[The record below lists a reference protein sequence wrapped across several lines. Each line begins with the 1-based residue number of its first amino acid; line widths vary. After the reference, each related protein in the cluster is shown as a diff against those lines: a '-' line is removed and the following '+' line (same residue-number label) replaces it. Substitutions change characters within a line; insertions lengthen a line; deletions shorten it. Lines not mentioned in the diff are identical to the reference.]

1 MNPEVQLTPSEKTL
15 SGQESLYIQDASI
28 GMAICLRL
36 PIFEGPMDLLLY
48 LIRREEV
55 DIFNIPIAR
64 ITREYL
70 RTLGMMR
77 ACDLDVGGEFL
88 AMAAT
93 LLAIKARMLLPRPA
107 GVEGLD
113 EEDPRLELVERLLE
127 YKAFKETAEIFRQ
140 WEAVQADRF
149 YRAAAT
155 PPDDPMPFDLLQ
167 DVNLF
172 DLLAAF
178 KRAMDRL
185 QAQKPEFNIFL
196 YPETLDQ
203 RIIYLREKLHGQN
216 KLSFSTLIQ
225 ELQSRLAIIITFLAL
240 LELVRI
246 GEIMLKGVS
255 DEDFFLQS
263 RPAQA

>member
-1 MNPEVQLTPSEKTL
+1 VNPEVQIPQ
-15 SGQESLYIQDASI
+15 QESLYLQDAAL
-28 GMAICLRL
+28 GTAICLRL

-55 DIFNIPIAR
+55 DVFNIPIAL

-70 RTLGMMR
+70 RTLELMR

-93 LLAIKARMLLPRPA
+93 LLAIKARLLLPRPA
-107 GVEGLD
+107 GVEGMD
-113 EEDPRLELVERLLE
+113 DEDPRLELVERLLE
-127 YKAFKETAEIFRQ
+127 YKAFKESAEIFRQ
-140 WEAVQADRF
+140 WESAQADRF
-149 YRAAAT
+149 YRST
-155 PPDDPMPFDLLQ
+155 PLLPDEPTPFDVLQ
-167 DVNLF
+167 EVNLF

-185 QAQKPEFNIFL
+185 QAQKPAFNIFL

-203 RIIYLREKLHGQN
+203 RIIYLREKLVAN
-216 KLSFSTLIQ
+216 KKLSFSSLIQ
-225 ELQSRLAIIITFLAL
+225 ELQSRLAVIITFLAL

-246 GEIMLKGVS
+246 GEVMLKGVS
-255 DEDFFLQS
+255 DEDFFLQT

>member
-1 MNPEVQLTPSEKTL
+1 VNPEVQIPQ
-15 SGQESLYIQDASI
+15 QESLYLQDAAI
-28 GMAICLRL
+28 GTAICLRL
-36 PIFEGPMDLLLY
+36 PVFEGPMDLLLY

-55 DIFNIPIAR
+55 DVFNIPIAL

-70 RTLGMMR
+70 RTLELMR

-107 GVEGLD
+107 GMEGMD

-127 YKAFKETAEIFRQ
+127 YKAFRESAEIFRQ
-140 WEAVQADRF
+140 WESAQADRF
-149 YRAAAT
+149 YRTT
-155 PPDDPMPFDLLQ
+155 PALPNEPTPFDLLQ
-167 DVNLF
+167 EVNLF

-203 RIIYLREKLHGQN
+203 RIIYLREKLAEN
-216 KLSFSTLIQ
+216 KKLSFSTLMQ
-225 ELQSRLAIIITFLAL
+225 ELQSRLAVIITFLAL
-240 LELVRI
+240 LEMVRI

-255 DEDFFLQS
+255 DEDFFLQT
-263 RPAQA
+263 RPDQA

>member
-1 MNPEVQLTPSEKTL
+1 MNPEVQIPQ
-15 SGQESLYIQDASI
+15 QESLYLQDAAL
-28 GMAICLRL
+28 GTAICLRL

-55 DIFNIPIAR
+55 DVFNIPIAL

-70 RTLGMMR
+70 RTLELMR

-93 LLAIKARMLLPRPA
+93 LLAIKARLLLPRPA
-107 GVEGLD
+107 GVEGMD
-113 EEDPRLELVERLLE
+113 DEDPRLELVERLLE
-127 YKAFKETAEIFRQ
+127 YKAFKESAEIFRQ
-140 WEAVQADRF
+140 WESAQADRF
-149 YRAAAT
+149 YRST
-155 PPDDPMPFDLLQ
+155 PLLPDEPTPFDVLQ
-167 DVNLF
+167 EVNLF

-185 QAQKPEFNIFL
+185 QAQKPAFNIFL

-203 RIIYLREKLHGQN
+203 RIIYLREKLVAN
-216 KLSFSTLIQ
+216 KKLSFSSLIQ
-225 ELQSRLAIIITFLAL
+225 ELQSRLAVIITFLAL

-246 GEIMLKGVS
+246 GEVMLKGVS
-255 DEDFFLQS
+255 DEDFFLQT

>member
-1 MNPEVQLTPSEKTL
+1 VNSEILTPEQQ
-15 SGQESLYIQDASI
+15 GLYLQDAAI
-28 GMAICLRL
+28 GTAICLRL

-55 DIFNIPIAR
+55 DVFNIPIAL
-64 ITREYL
+64 ITKEYL
-70 RTLGMMR
+70 RTLELMR

-88 AMAAT
+88 SMAAT
-93 LLAIKARMLLPRPA
+93 LLAIKARMLLPRPVRLED
-107 GVEGLD
+107 GV

-127 YKAFKETAEIFRQ
+127 YKSFKETAEVLRS
-140 WEAVQADRF
+140 WEAAQADRF
-149 YRAAAT
+149 WRAT
-155 PPDDPMPFDLLQ
+155 PAIPDEPTATDFLQ

-172 DLLAAF
+172 DLLVAF
-178 KRAMDRL
+178 KHAVDRW
-185 QAQKPEFNIFL
+185 QAQKPHFNITL
-196 YPETLDQ
+196 YPETVDQ
-203 RIIYLREKLHGQN
+203 RIIFIREKLRGGQ

-225 ELQSRLAIIITFLAL
+225 ELQSRLAVIITFLAL

-263 RPAQA
+263 RPAAS